1 MIRKYHNHTPQTN
14 PWHLQEETHS
24 SNSYNTSESQ
34 LKQSNQPYL
43 PNKEECNT
51 RRTQSTV

>member
-43 PNKEECNT
+43 PNKDDCNT